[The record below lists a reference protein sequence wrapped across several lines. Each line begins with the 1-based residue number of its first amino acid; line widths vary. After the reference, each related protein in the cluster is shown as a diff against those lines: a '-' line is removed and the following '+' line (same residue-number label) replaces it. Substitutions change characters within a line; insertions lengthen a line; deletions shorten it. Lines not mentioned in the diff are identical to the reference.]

1 MRANALFGEEIMT
14 QPELRCCVW
23 VKSARLQSL
32 AGGPAERLAGAQAK
46 QEVKQLTTKLQSRDL
61 EPQPGRTLME
71 SFEAGVNQVRR
82 SLGAGRRMGAGRPS
96 RAARA
101 L

>member
-1 MRANALFGEEIMT
+1 M
-14 QPELRCCVW
+14 
-23 VKSARLQSL
+23 
-32 AGGPAERLAGAQAK
+32 AGRPAERPAGAQAK

-82 SLGAGRRMGAGRPS
+82 SLGAGCRVGAGHSVQPEPCKVPCHQP
-96 RAARA
+96 RASDGTQN

>member
-1 MRANALFGEEIMT
+1 V
-14 QPELRCCVW
+14 LRVAGKCV
-23 VKSARLQSL
+23 RLLSL
-32 AGGPAERLAGAQAK
+32 AGESAERPAGAQAK

-82 SLGAGRRMGAGRPS
+82 SQGAGRRMGAGRPS

-101 L
+101 Q

>member
-1 MRANALFGEEIMT
+1 
-14 QPELRCCVW
+14 
-23 VKSARLQSL
+23 
-32 AGGPAERLAGAQAK
+32 
-46 QEVKQLTTKLQSRDL
+46 VKQLTTKLQSRDL

-82 SLGAGRRMGAGRPS
+82 SLGAGRRMGAGRPA
-96 RAARA
+96 RAART